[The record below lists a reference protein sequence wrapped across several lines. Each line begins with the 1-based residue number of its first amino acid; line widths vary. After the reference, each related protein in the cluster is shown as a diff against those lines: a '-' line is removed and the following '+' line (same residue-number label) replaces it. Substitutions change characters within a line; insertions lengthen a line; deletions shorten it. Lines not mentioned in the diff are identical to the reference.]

1 MTTNSSWAAL
11 RNPVFGRLWIASVIS
26 GTCVAAHD
34 NAATYMIN
42 TLAASPFLISL
53 ISTVASLPFF
63 LFTLP
68 AGALA
73 DSVNRKRLLCGIN
86 LWLTAAAV
94 ALAILGWLKLLS
106 PCLIL
111 ISVFFLGVGFAFN
124 APTWTSIV
132 PQVVSDTELPSAA
145 TLSGLQFNISGII
158 GPALG
163 GLLVPLIGANFVF
176 VANAAC
182 FLLVILVVLQWKQ
195 PTLPPKVSSQ
205 RFSQSFGTAIRY
217 VRCTP
222 ELRTMLARNF
232 LFSLF
237 ISAIPAVVPV
247 IGLKVLHLNSSN
259 LGLLFTSMGI
269 GSVIGALSIAPWFR
283 ARFSSN
289 ALILS
294 ANLLIVLAYVLMGLV
309 RQTELFLLVAALAGV
324 GWTLSA
330 SELWVTAQRAMPDW
344 VRGRMNATIIM
355 VSQGAM
361 VIGGLIWGSG
371 VAIAGPSYTLL
382 GAAILFLISL
392 LLGARLSINFT
403 ANLKEGVS
411 NILAMNGR
419 SYKPRLSSRYTSAS
433 FASAS

>member
-1 MTTNSSWAAL
+1 
-11 RNPVFGRLWIASVIS
+11 
-26 GTCVAAHD
+26 
-34 NAATYMIN
+34 MIN

-73 DSVNRKRLLCGIN
+73 DSVNRKRLLCAIN
-86 LWLTAAAV
+86 LWLAAAAV
-94 ALAILGWLKLLS
+94 ALAIFGWLNLLS

-158 GPALG
+158 GPALA

-182 FLLVILVVLQWKQ
+182 FLLVILVILQWKQ
-195 PTLPPKVSSQ
+195 PALPTKVSSQ
-205 RFSQSFGTAIRY
+205 RFSQSFGTALRY
-217 VRCTP
+217 VRCAP
-222 ELRTMLARNF
+222 ELQTMLARNF

-247 IGLKVLHLNSSN
+247 VGLKVLHLNSSN

-269 GSVIGALSIAPWFR
+269 GSMIGALIIAPWFR
-283 ARFSSN
+283 ARCSSN
-289 ALILS
+289 VLILS
-294 ANLLIVLAYVLMGLV
+294 ANLLIVLAYVSMGLV
-309 RQTELFLLVAALAGV
+309 RQTELFLLFAALAGV

-344 VRGRMNATIIM
+344 IRGRMNATIIM

-361 VIGGLIWGSG
+361 VTGGLIWGSAA
-371 VAIAGPSYTLL
+371 AIAGPNYTLL
-382 GAAILFLISL
+382 GAAVLFLVSL
-392 LLGARLSINFT
+392 LLGARLSINFA

-411 NILAMNGR
+411 KVLSMSVKSAGVAPTALTTDLLAAR
-419 SYKPRLSSRYTSAS
+419 C
-433 FASAS
+433 

>member
-1 MTTNSSWAAL
+1 
-11 RNPVFGRLWIASVIS
+11 
-26 GTCVAAHD
+26 
-34 NAATYMIN
+34 MIN

-73 DSVNRKRLLCGIN
+73 DSVNRKRLLCAIN
-86 LWLTAAAV
+86 LWLAAAAV
-94 ALAILGWLKLLS
+94 ALAIFGWLNLLS

-182 FLLVILVVLQWKQ
+182 FLLVILVILQWKQ
-195 PTLPPKVSSQ
+195 PALPTKVSSQ
-205 RFSQSFGTAIRY
+205 RFSQSFGTALRY
-217 VRCTP
+217 VRCAP
-222 ELRTMLARNF
+222 ELQTMLARNF

-247 IGLKVLHLNSSN
+247 VGLKVLHLNSSN

-269 GSVIGALSIAPWFR
+269 GSMIGALIIAPWFR
-283 ARFSSN
+283 ARCSSN
-289 ALILS
+289 VLILS
-294 ANLLIVLAYVLMGLV
+294 ANLLIVLAYVSMGLV
-309 RQTELFLLVAALAGV
+309 RQTELFLLFAALAGV

-344 VRGRMNATIIM
+344 IRGRMNATIIM

-361 VIGGLIWGSG
+361 VTGGLIWGSAA
-371 VAIAGPSYTLL
+371 AIAGPNYTLL
-382 GAAILFLISL
+382 GAAVLFLVSL
-392 LLGARLSINFT
+392 LLGARLSINFA

-411 NILAMNGR
+411 KVLSMSVKSAGVAPTALTTDLLAAR
-419 SYKPRLSSRYTSAS
+419 C
-433 FASAS
+433 